1 MDARSPLSLNLW
13 RSTADLVGIR
23 TAHREYPLHDTG
35 GRPRAAPG
43 AAGTEGN
50 DMSEQL
56 RNLTSVELDRLN
68 VLSTISQMLNA
79 SYDVDEVL
87 QKVLDVVI
95 NTLGAQRGFVVL
107 DRGDDEP
114 DVAVARNLDKADIQA
129 DDFLYSRTL
138 VRRVLETGDPI
149 ISRDVSADLDLSS
162 NRSLTLIGTR
172 SILCVP
178 MSTRSNRIGV
188 IYLDNQISSG
198 VFVQSDLDL
207 LRIIADLASAAI
219 ERARYFSHLMQSEKL
234 SALGTLVAG
243 ITHELNSPLTVIM
256 GFAGVLKTRLEKTSD
271 DYDMVDRMHS
281 EAVRCRNLV
290 RQMLSLSRSGTEAPR
305 KRTDLGQLVNACARL
320 LRTDFRDAN
329 ADLVVD
335 VADGLP
341 EVEINTDQWTQVCLN
356 LLTNALHAVSD
367 KPEDQRGRATVRL
380 VGSREKLRLIIA
392 DNGSGID
399 RKILR
404 RIFDPFFTTKPAGQG
419 TGLGLSITHGIVTDH
434 GGTISAAN
442 DPNGGAIFVIELPV
456 AAPPAP
462 PATPSVSA
470 EP

>member
-1 MDARSPLSLNLW
+1 
-13 RSTADLVGIR
+13 
-23 TAHREYPLHDTG
+23 
-35 GRPRAAPG
+35 
-43 AAGTEGN
+43 
-50 DMSEQL
+50 MSEQL

-149 ISRDVSADLDLSS
+149 LSRDVSADLDLSS

-256 GFAGVLKTRLEKTSD
+256 GFASVLKTRLEKTSD

-456 AAPPAP
+456 AAAPAP